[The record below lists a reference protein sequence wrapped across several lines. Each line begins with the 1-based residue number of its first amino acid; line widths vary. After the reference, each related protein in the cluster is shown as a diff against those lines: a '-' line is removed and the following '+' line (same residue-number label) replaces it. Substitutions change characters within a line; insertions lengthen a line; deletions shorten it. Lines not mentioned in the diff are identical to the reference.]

1 MGTAAQVVDG
11 NIMTRETFLNRSNN
25 DSTTANYKKS
35 FKKLDEFYQEQNIT
49 EYNFIQSLINLP
61 LHEKYQ
67 ELQKLV
73 DSIKPKVSPG
83 TTKQYFDNLFIFF
96 LLEGAPLDYT
106 QKKIRL
112 SFPRKETKTFEGLD
126 EDNIKDLLSHGSFNF
141 KTYMSALAGAGLRE
155 TEALLLEPDMIKF
168 DEYPVRIKIP
178 SRIAKYHIAREPFL
192 PPKNANRLQELIQS
206 KQVKPGHTIFIE
218 SYYKNALKDFEDQF
232 AIIRTK
238 CNLDTPNRVKYQQND
253 ITLHS
258 FRSYFITTVT
268 DLLNEA
274 TAGAL
279 AGHSR
284 YMKTYYRKKLRQRQ
298 LQFAPIMKDLE
309 F

>member
-1 MGTAAQVVDG
+1 
-11 NIMTRETFLNRSNN
+11 MTRDSFLKRSDN
-25 DSTTANYKKS
+25 DSTKVNYRKS
-35 FKKLDEFYQEQNIT
+35 FKKLDEFLNETDNA
-49 EYNFIQSLINLP
+49 ESFFIKQLIDLP
-61 LHEKYQ
+61 NHEKYNL
-67 ELQKLV
+67 LQKLI

-83 TTKQYFDNLFIFF
+83 TTKQYFDNLFIYF

-112 SFPRKETKTFEGLD
+112 SFPRNITRTLEGLD
-126 EDNIKDLLSHGSFNF
+126 EINIKDLLTHGSFNF
-141 KTYMSALAGAGLRE
+141 QTYMSTLVGAGLRE

-178 SRIAKYHIAREPFL
+178 GRIAKYNIDREPFL
-192 PPKNANRLQELIQS
+192 SPKNAKRLQELIQI
-206 KQVKPGHTIFIE
+206 KKITPGQTIFI
-218 SYYKNALKDFEDQF
+218 KNYSKNSLKEFEDQF

-238 CNLDTPNRVKYQQND
+238 CNLDTPNRAKYQQND

-258 FRSYFITTVT
+258 LRSYFITTVT

-284 YMKTYYRKKLRQRQ
+284 
-298 LQFAPIMKDLE
+298 
-309 F
+309 

>member
-1 MGTAAQVVDG
+1 
-11 NIMTRETFLNRSNN
+11 MTRQTFLDRSDN
-25 DSTTANYKKS
+25 DSTIANYKKS
-35 FKKLDEFYQEQNIT
+35 FKKLDEFLQEQNIT
-49 EYNFIQSLINLP
+49 ESNFIESLIKLP

-67 ELQKLV
+67 LLQKLI

-83 TTKQYFDNLFIFF
+83 TTKQYFDNLFIYF

-112 SFPRKETKTFEGLD
+112 SFPRKETKHFEGLD
-126 EDNIKDLLSHGSFNF
+126 EDNIKNLLSHGSVNF
-141 KTYMSALAGAGLRE
+141 QTYMSTLVGAGLRE
-155 TEALLLEPDMIKF
+155 TEGLLLEPGMIKF

-178 SRIAKYHIAREPFL
+178 GRIAKYNIAREPFL
-192 PPKNANRLQELIQS
+192 PPKNSEKLQDLIKT
-206 KQVKPGHTIFIE
+206 KQVKPGQTIFTDNY
-218 SYYKNALKDFEDQF
+218 SKHTLKDFEQQF
-232 AIIRTK
+232 ALIRTK
-238 CNLDTPNRVKYQQND
+238 CNLDTPNRKKYQQND

-258 FRSYFITTVT
+258 FRSFFITTVT

-284 YMKTYYRKKLRQRQ
+284 YMKTYYRKPLHKRQ
-298 LQFAPIMKDLE
+298 LQFAPIMEALE

>member
-1 MGTAAQVVDG
+1 MS
-11 NIMTRETFLNRSNN
+11 RKTFLNRSDN
-25 DSTTANYKKS
+25 DSTIANYKKS
-35 FKKLDEFYQEQNIT
+35 FKKLDEFLQEQNIT
-49 EYNFIQSLINLP
+49 ESSFLNSLINLP

-67 ELQKLV
+67 QLQKII

-83 TTKQYFDNLFIFF
+83 TTKQYFDNLFIYF
-96 LLEGAPLDYT
+96 LLEGSPLDYT

-112 SFPRKETKTFEGLD
+112 SFPRKETKHFEGLD
-126 EDNIKDLLSHGSFNF
+126 ENNIKDLLSQGSFNF
-141 KTYMSALAGAGLRE
+141 QTYMSTLVGAGLRE
-155 TEALLLEPDMIKF
+155 TEGLLLEPNMFQF

-178 SRIAKYHIAREPFL
+178 ARIAKYKIAREPFI
-192 PPKNANRLQELIQS
+192 PPTNSKRVQELI
-206 KQVKPGHTIFIE
+206 KLKHVKPGHTIFTNNY
-218 SYYKNALKDFEDQF
+218 SKHTLKDFEQQF

-238 CNLDTPNRVKYQQND
+238 CNLDTLNRKKYQQND

-284 YMKTYYRKKLRQRQ
+284 YMKTYYRKPLHKRQ
-298 LQFAPIMKDLE
+298 LKFAPIMEALE